1 MVSQNVTVVN
11 AQGFHMRPAM
21 KFANEMTKYPCQVE
35 ILFNG
40 SVTNG
45 KSLMDIIAACMKRG
59 AQIELRCDGPQET
72 EALAAAVEMISTAS
86 TSKKQEGG
94 GDDAAGHWR
103 IPRLRDRPRTG
114 RGGAGGGIYLA
125 GRLRPGP

>member
-1 MVSQNVTVVN
+1 M
-11 AQGFHMRPAM
+11 
-21 KFANEMTKYPCQVE
+21 KYPCQVE

-72 EALAAAVEMISTAS
+72 EALAAAVEMISHGFD
-86 TSKKQEGG
+86 E
-94 GDDAAGHWR
+94 
-103 IPRLRDRPRTG
+103 
-114 RGGAGGGIYLA
+114 
-125 GRLRPGP
+125 

>member
-1 MVSQNVTVVN
+1 MVSHNVTVVN

-45 KSLMDIIAACMKRG
+45 KSLMDIIAACMKCG

-72 EALAAAVEMISTAS
+72 EALAAAVEMISHGFD
-86 TSKKQEGG
+86 E
-94 GDDAAGHWR
+94 
-103 IPRLRDRPRTG
+103 
-114 RGGAGGGIYLA
+114 
-125 GRLRPGP
+125 